1 MAADRL
7 RYGANDH
14 RTVRLNALSFF
25 FTLSLFAPVAVVPYK
40 DKDTSKR
47 EQVAEMFDN
56 ISPKYDL
63 LNHVLSGGIDILW
76 RKRAIRELRS
86 SHQPAFHPK
95 TILDIA
101 TGTGDFALEALSL
114 KPEKIVGVDIS
125 EGMLAVGREK
135 MKKRGVDHIIEMRA
149 GDSEG
154 LPFADN
160 EFDAVI
166 VSFGVRNFEN
176 LAKGLTDMYRV
187 TRPGGVCV
195 VLEFSNPRQFPFKQL
210 YGFYSRTILPLIG
223 RVVSKDASA
232 YTYLPESVQA
242 FPDGPDF
249 LRTYEAAGFTNTKWI
264 PLTFGVASI
273 YIGHKLA

>member
-1 MAADRL
+1 M
-7 RYGANDH
+7 
-14 RTVRLNALSFF
+14 
-25 FTLSLFAPVAVVPYK
+25 AVVPYK

-47 EQVAEMFDN
+47 EQVAEMFDS

-86 SHQPAFHPK
+86 SKTPSYSPK

-101 TGTGDFALEALSL
+101 TGTGDFALEALAL

-135 MKKRGVDHIIEMRA
+135 MKKRGVDSIIELRT
-149 GDSEG
+149 GDSER
-154 LPFADN
+154 LPFSDN

-176 LAKGLTDMYRV
+176 LLKGLTDMHRV
-187 TRPGGVCV
+187 TRSGGVCV

-249 LRTYEAAGFTNTKWI
+249 LHIYEAAGFINTKWI
-264 PLTFGVASI
+264 PLTFGIASI
-273 YIGHKLA
+273 YIGHKLAQS

>member
-1 MAADRL
+1 M
-7 RYGANDH
+7 
-14 RTVRLNALSFF
+14 
-25 FTLSLFAPVAVVPYK
+25 AVVPYK
-40 DKDTSKR
+40 DKNTSKR

-76 RKRAIRELRS
+76 RRRAIRELRS
-86 SHQPAFHPK
+86 SRNGGDAAFRPKTPAFQPK

-101 TGTGDFALEALSL
+101 TGTGDFALEALAL

-125 EGMLAVGREK
+125 EGMLAIGREK
-135 MKKRGVDHIIEMRA
+135 MKKRGVDQIIEMRM

-176 LAKGLTDMYRV
+176 LLKGLTDMHRV

-210 YGFYSRTILPLIG
+210 YNFYSRTILPLIG
-223 RVVSKDASA
+223 RIVSKDSSA

-242 FPDGPDF
+242 FPDGSDF
-249 LRTYEAAGFTNTKWI
+249 LRIYEAAGFTNTKWI
-264 PLTFGVASI
+264 PLTFGIASI
-273 YIGHKLA
+273 YIGHKLAKP